1 MQAPLPIGPGRGLP
15 ILDILSGTEAKC
27 RPGRRIVGIVAG
39 IFLRTLG
46 APIGCVLGLILGVV
60 TAAAAFAEGRIV
72 VASKID
78 TEGALLGNMILTL
91 LEDNGLAVDNK
102 LQLGPTNIVR
112 AAIMAG
118 QIDIY
123 PEYTG
128 NGALFFHLEADPAW
142 KDWAGGKTMAT
153 SVDLE
158 RNHLVWLAAAPANN
172 TWVIAVRRDVA
183 VGNELK
189 TMSDL
194 ARYLARGGRIRLAAS
209 AEFVES
215 PSALPSFEATYGF
228 RLAGAQLLT
237 LSGGN
242 TAATLRAA
250 AEAMSGVNAAMAYG
264 TDGALAALGLT
275 ALEDDKGAQIVYAP
289 APVVREAVLQ
299 QHPEIA
305 ELLDPVFAT
314 LTLETL
320 QRLNAEIAVDG
331 EDAAA
336 VAVAYLKSKDFL
348 P

>member
-1 MQAPLPIGPGRGLP
+1 MLSAREAKTQMSGLP
-15 ILDILSGTEAKC
+15 PRLTGVL
-27 RPGRRIVGIVAG
+27 
-39 IFLRTLG
+39 LG
-46 APIGCVLGLILGVV
+46 AVLALLPGVV
-60 TAAAAFAEGRIV
+60 GAAEGKIV

-78 TEGALLGNMILTL
+78 AEGALLGNMIVTL
-91 LEDNGLAVDNK
+91 LEANGLAVENK

-112 AAIMAG
+112 AAIIAG

-142 KDWAGGKTMAT
+142 KDWARGKTKV
-153 SVDLE
+153 SSLDLE
-158 RNHLVWLAAAPANN
+158 QNHLVWLTPAPANN
-172 TWVIAVRRDVA
+172 TWVIAARRDLTA
-183 VGNELK
+183 GNELK
-189 TMSDL
+189 TMSDF
-194 ARYLARGGRIRLAAS
+194 AGYLAEGGRIRLAAS

-264 TDGALAALGLT
+264 TDGAIAALGLV
-275 ALEDDKGAQIVYAP
+275 ALEDDKGAEVVYAP
-289 APVVREAVLQ
+289 APVIREAVLQ

-305 ELLDPVFAT
+305 KLLDPVFAT
-314 LTLETL
+314 LTLETR

-336 VAVAYLKSKDFL
+336 VAAAYLKSKHFL

>member
-1 MQAPLPIGPGRGLP
+1 MKR
-15 ILDILSGTEAKC
+15 
-27 RPGRRIVGIVAG
+27 
-39 IFLRTLG
+39 
-46 APIGCVLGLILGVV
+46 VLGLLLG
-60 TAAAAFAEGRIV
+60 AALALLPAVAGAAEEKIV

-78 TEGALLGNMILTL
+78 TEGALLGNMIVSL
-91 LEDNGLAVDNK
+91 LEAHGLAVENK

-112 AAIMAG
+112 AAILAG

-128 NGALFFHLEADPAW
+128 NGALFFHLEQDPVW
-142 KDWAGGKTMAT
+142 KDWAKGAAKVAAL
-153 SVDLE
+153 DRE

-172 TWVIAVRRDVA
+172 TWTIALRQ
-183 VGNELK
+183 
-189 TMSDL
+189 DL
-194 ARYLARGGRIRLAAS
+194 AERHNLRTMADLAKYLASGGAIKLAAS

-215 PSALPSFEATYGF
+215 PAALPAFEATYGF
-228 RLAGAQLLT
+228 HLKDAQLLT

-250 AEAMSGVNAAMAYG
+250 AERTSGVSAAMAYG

-275 ALEDDKGAQIVYAP
+275 ALEDDKGAQVVYAP
-289 APVVREAVLQ
+289 APVVREGVLR

-305 ELLDPVFAT
+305 KLLDPVFAT
-314 LTLETL
+314 LTIETL
-320 QRLNAEIAVDG
+320 QQLNAKIAVEG

-336 VAVAYLKSKDFL
+336 VAAGYLKSKHFL